1 MWPSRRIAALILRRC
16 TQSTALPFLRWR
28 VVTET
33 CCTLAQLATIGITPQ
48 DVLAVFSWGFMSVV
62 VSWSVGFA
70 IGVAVDMI
78 RKV

>member
-1 MWPSRRIAALILRRC
+1 M
-16 TQSTALPFLRWR
+16 
-28 VVTET
+28 TET